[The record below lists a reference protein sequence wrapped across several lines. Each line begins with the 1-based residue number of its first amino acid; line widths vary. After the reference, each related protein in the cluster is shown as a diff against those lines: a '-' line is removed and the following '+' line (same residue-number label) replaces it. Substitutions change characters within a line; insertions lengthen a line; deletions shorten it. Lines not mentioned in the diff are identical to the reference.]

1 MKYVF
6 ALKKRS
12 ILIVLT
18 ILLSTV
24 VQDLTLARGR
34 SKIYWTEGSEIKRA
48 NLDGTAIENV
58 VTNLYIPKDIT
69 LDLRNG
75 KIYWIDIGTTKIE
88 NTNIATTKIQRANF
102 DGSNIEDIITG
113 FTQPSKD
120 HEPVEI
126 DPELLRIKPVCIA
139 VDSIAKKIYW
149 GNRYPPYI
157 QRANFDGSEMERVVP
172 DREVAGIMDIKLD
185 MKMGKMYWFDIA
197 TRVIKSANLDG
208 TDIEE
213 IIKATDGPTLAR
225 YRFDVDRHTRQIY
238 WSDTH
243 EGIIKRVFFNGH
255 NVEDVVT
262 ELRSPAEVVLDT
274 HSEKIY
280 WSSRDWKT
288 DTSKIQRANLD
299 GTNVTDILIDLYDIG
314 GIALDTEGVHDVAP
328 DKNRL
333 TTTWANVK
341 AQ

>member
-6 ALKKRS
+6 ALKKRC
-12 ILIVLT
+12 IFIVLT

-24 VQDLTLARGR
+24 VQDVTFARGR

-58 VTNLYIPKDIT
+58 VTNLYIPRDIT

-75 KIYWIDIGTTKIE
+75 KMYWIDIGTTKIE

-126 DPELLRIKPVCIA
+126 DPELLRIEPVCIA
-139 VDSIAKKIYW
+139 IDSITKKIYW
-149 GNRYPPYI
+149 GNRQRPII
-157 QRANFDGSEMERVVP
+157 QRANLDGSEMERVVP
-172 DREVAGIMDIKLD
+172 DREVTSIMDIKLD
-185 MKMGKMYWFDIA
+185 IKMGKMYWFEIA
-197 TRVIKSANLDG
+197 RPVIKRANLDG
-208 TDIEE
+208 SDIEE
-213 IIKATDGPTLAR
+213 IINVTVVPTLAR
-225 YRFDVDRHTRQIY
+225 FRFDVDGHTRQIY
-238 WSDTH
+238 WSDTR
-243 EGIIKRVFFNGH
+243 EGIIRRVFFNGH

-262 ELRSPAEVVLDT
+262 ELRFPTEVVLDT
-274 HSEKIY
+274 RSKKIY
-280 WSSRDWKT
+280 WSSRDLKT

-299 GTNVTDILIDLYDIG
+299 GTDVTDILTDLRYVR

-328 DKNRL
+328 DKDKL

>member
-1 MKYVF
+1 MKHVF

-12 ILIVLT
+12 IFIVLT

-24 VQDLTLARGR
+24 VQDITLARGR

-48 NLDGTAIENV
+48 NLDGSAIENV
-58 VTNLYIPKDIT
+58 LNNLYIPKDIT

-75 KIYWIDIGTTKIE
+75 KIYWIDIGRAKIE
-88 NTNIATTKIQRANF
+88 NTIFETTNIQRANF

-113 FTQPSKD
+113 FTQLSKD

-139 VDSIAKKIYW
+139 IDSNTKKIYW
-149 GNRYPPYI
+149 GNWYPPYI
-157 QRANFDGSEMERVVP
+157 QRANFDGSEMERVVL
-172 DREVAGIMDIKLD
+172 DREVAAIMDIKLD
-185 MKMGKMYWFDIA
+185 MKMGKMYWFEFA
-197 TRVIKSANLDG
+197 TRVIKSADLDG

-213 IIKATDGPTLAR
+213 IINATDVPTLGR
-225 YRFDVDRHTRQIY
+225 FRFDVAVPTRQIY
-238 WSDTH
+238 WSDTR

-255 NVEDVVT
+255 NVEDIVT
-262 ELRSPAEVVLDT
+262 ELRSPTEIVLDMQ
-274 HSEKIY
+274 SEKIY
-280 WSSRDWKT
+280 WSSRDRKT

-299 GTNVTDILIDLYDIG
+299 GSNVTDILTGLRDVR

-328 DKNRL
+328 DKNKL
-333 TTTWANVK
+333 TTTWANMK
-341 AQ
+341 TP